1 MVLRVMTTVIG
12 LLIGILNFL
21 GRSKGQAQVVV
32 MVEVVVEA
40 SLMVMVNHACNSC
53 PGPPHH
59 HHKQFIIAINS
70 PIANVIILMTQQP
83 QKSHSPQPQLQ
94 IDDCKGLFWL
104 SIILQNSVLILL
116 GFQPRALA
124 QVISGFGRTSI
135 I

>member
-1 MVLRVMTTVIG
+1 MVITQDKKCHNDGVARPPIRDNDL
-12 LLIGILNFL
+12 
-21 GRSKGQAQVVV
+21 
-32 MVEVVVEA
+32 EVVVEA

-94 IDDCKGLFWL
+94 NVDCKGLVLAIKLPSKL
-104 SIILQNSVLILL
+104 STHI
-116 GFQPRALA
+116 FR
-124 QVISGFGRTSI
+124 F
-135 I
+135 